1 MNTWS
6 AAQAERDL
14 PKFKEGKMKSG
25 SKLLCVG
32 LVALLVLSATGVAT
46 AQEEAHP
53 PRWPVVHGR
62 IESKSRS
69 GFTLSTRHGEA
80 RVSVDADTRY
90 RVPGVEQATLANLHV
105 GDTVLVLGRGRG
117 GGAGGFLAR
126 WVALLP
132 RVPIHAIKGKVTAI
146 EGQALTVTTRGGDRV
161 LLTDENTQFRVPD
174 VEEPTLAD
182 VQVDDRV
189 FAVFEAGAGH
199 ALLARM
205 VAVLPEGAPGPIHL
219 RGRVTG
225 VAQSL
230 LRVKVR
236 EDEVAVTVTEA
247 TQIRVPGVENP
258 TLADVRVGDWV
269 LVIGR
274 PAGLC
279 RVEARAI
286 GVLPPVPAHRYA
298 IPGEV
303 TGIEGTTLTVED
315 PKDTHTVL
323 TDDQTR
329 FRVPGVEEP
338 TIADVGV
345 GDHILAIGR
354 PAEDK
359 TLLARLILVRP
370 PPQPG
375 AEEPGAAESS
385 MPSPL

>member
-1 MNTWS
+1 
-6 AAQAERDL
+6 
-14 PKFKEGKMKSG
+14 MKVG
-25 SKLLCVG
+25 SKLLCMG
-32 LVALLVLSATGVAT
+32 LVALLVLSVTGVAT

-53 PRWPVVHGR
+53 PRWPVLHGR
-62 IESKSRS
+62 IEGKSRS

-90 RVPGVEQATLANLHV
+90 RVPGVEQATLANLQA
-105 GDTVLVLGRGRG
+105 GDTVLVLGRGN
-117 GGAGGFLAR
+117 GAGGFLAR
-126 WVALLP
+126 WVAVLP
-132 RVPIHAIKGKVTAI
+132 PVPISAIKGEVAAI
-146 EGQALTVTTRGGDRV
+146 EGQALTLTNRAGDRV

-182 VQVDDRV
+182 VQVGDRV
-189 FAVFEAGAGH
+189 FAVVEAGEGGT
-199 ALLARM
+199 LLARM
-205 VAVLPEGAPGPIHL
+205 VSVLPEDAPGPIHL

-225 VAQSL
+225 VARSS

-236 EDEVAVTVTEA
+236 RDEVTVTVTET
-247 TQIRVPGVENP
+247 TQIRVPGAENP

-279 RVEARAI
+279 RVEARAV

-303 TGIEGTTLTVED
+303 IGIEGTTLTVQD

-338 TIADVGV
+338 TIADIEV
-345 GDHILAIGR
+345 GDDVLAIGR
-354 PAEDK
+354 PAEDNA
-359 TLLARLILVRP
+359 LLARLIFVRR

-375 AEEPGAAESS
+375 EGEPGSAEGSL
-385 MPSPL
+385 PPAF